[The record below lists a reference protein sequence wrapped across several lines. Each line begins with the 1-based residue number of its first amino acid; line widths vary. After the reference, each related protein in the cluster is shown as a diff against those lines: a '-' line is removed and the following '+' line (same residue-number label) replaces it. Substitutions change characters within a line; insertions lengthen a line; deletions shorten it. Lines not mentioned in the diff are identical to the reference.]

1 MVIIMSNYKI
11 VKNKKKETVVCLDYD
26 KMDGY
31 QLKPRVK
38 KEDTISVS
46 KMLIV
51 KPEFSEKII
60 RKKIDK
66 KIGDLLN
73 KLQMVYDDSEDGG
86 EAAINKSLMEAEIL
100 RQQIINNY
108 IKYLGNTYSGLTLE
122 KLRII
127 VDQFRYKL
135 FMIEAS
141 KQNYY
146 YNDCQKE
153 THRSR

>member
-1 MVIIMSNYKI
+1 MNNYKI
-11 VKNKKKETVVCLDYD
+11 VKNKKKEVVVSLDYD
-26 KMDGY
+26 KMNGY
-31 QLKPRVK
+31 QLKPRVNK
-38 KEDTISVS
+38 NDTISVS
-46 KMLIV
+46 KIKII

-66 KIGDLLN
+66 KIMDLLS
-73 KLQMVYDDSEDGG
+73 KLQMMYDDSEDGG
-86 EAAINKSLMEAEIL
+86 ESAINKSLMEAEVL

-146 YNDCQKE
+146 YNDEQKE
-153 THRSR
+153 THKSR

>member
-51 KPEFSEKII
+51 KPEFSERII

-66 KIGDLLN
+66 KIGDLL
-73 KLQMVYDDSEDGG
+73 KQLQMMYDDSEDGG
-86 EAAINKSLMEAEIL
+86 ETAINKSLMDAEVL

-127 VDQFRYKL
+127 IDQLRYKL
-135 FMIEAS
+135 FMIVES

-146 YNDCQKE
+146 YNNEEKE
-153 THRSR
+153 AHKSR